1 MARTKRPTPITS
13 DNPAIAG
20 PRAPA
25 DRLYRAAAE
34 CVRQRQRYS
43 ALVEAGA
50 LDEEQFAALEIASIC
65 DVALHQARASYAG
78 SPTNGAYKDEEWHR
92 KALLLWQASREYE
105 RRHSA
110 SDLRTRQ
117 LGTHTRDGLKKL
129 AMEYDLE
136 ASALLALQH
145 ALSAYRKAVP
155 EAHIETCASR
165 MP

>member
-1 MARTKRPTPITS
+1 MPRSRNLTPNTS
-13 DNPAIAG
+13 EVLAIAG

-34 CVRQRQRYS
+34 CVRQRQRYA

-50 LDEEQFAALEIASIC
+50 TDDEQRSALKIASMC
-65 DVALHQARASYAG
+65 DDVLQDAIRSYESAS
-78 SPTNGAYKDEEWHR
+78 SNGVEKGDAWYR
-92 KALLLWQASREYE
+92 KAILLWQASREYE

-110 SDLRTRQ
+110 NDVRTRN
-117 LGTHTRDGLKKL
+117 LGTRPSGGLGDL

-155 EAHIETCASR
+155 EAHIEATASR
-165 MP
+165 LS

>member
-1 MARTKRPTPITS
+1 MPRSKSTTPVTA
-13 DNPAIAG
+13 DNPAIVG

-34 CVRQRQRYS
+34 CVRQRQRYA

-50 LDEEQFAALEIASIC
+50 LDEEQVAALKMACHC
-65 DVALHQARASYAG
+65 DDVLQEAI
-78 SPTNGAYKDEEWHR
+78 GAYERVPANSVPKDEEWYR
-92 KALLLWQASREYE
+92 KAVLLWQASREYQ

-110 SDLRTRQ
+110 SDLRTRR
-117 LGTHTRDGLKKL
+117 LGTHTRDGLRKL

-145 ALSAYRKAVP
+145 ALSAYRKSVP
-155 EAHIETCASR
+155 EAHIDAAAR
-165 MP
+165 LV